1 MRNEM
6 KTGHQAP
13 YLRDNY
19 LFCVKY
25 PTTIVVY
32 VLILCFKINEND
44 SAYNVAVCKKRDTKR

>member
-1 MRNEM
+1 MGNEM

-19 LFCVKY
+19 LFCVKC
-25 PTTIVVY
+25 TAIVVY